1 MRFSRKTKKCLGSL
15 GFLGKLTCGMER
27 GEPGHFSFSRAPFGT
42 GLEQKQHNVYE
53 HAVQALYFAK
63 LFL

>member
-1 MRFSRKTKKCLGSL
+1 
-15 GFLGKLTCGMER
+15 MER